1 MSDGRIVA
9 PLGPTHARIGRHP
22 PREEEPMPKK
32 WAARGAL
39 VALDSREMQDRRALA
54 KAQAEVTRDVA
65 AGHFP
70 TWSALEALA
79 VAAPTVAL
87 WDTLNRLHRVRVLD
101 CESDPDT
108 APSRLDVLRNEA
120 GRVLDSAVRYVR
132 LSGSASPA
140 GRLAEQGEQIAELTW
155 ARQILD
161 TVASLDDP

>member
-1 MSDGRIVA
+1 MSECRIVA
-9 PLGPTHARIGRHP
+9 PLGSAHTRIGHHP
-22 PREEEPMPKK
+22 PPKEKPMPRK

-39 VALDSREMQDRRALA
+39 VALDSREMQDRRELA

-101 CESDPDT
+101 SESDPDT
-108 APSRLDVLRNEA
+108 APSRLEVLRDEA

-140 GRLAEQGEQIAELTW
+140 GRLAEQGDQMAELTW

-161 TVASLDDP
+161 TVAALGDP